1 MCHCKDLS
9 YFLNAKQIQ
18 STVYFIL
25 FYFFQSMPE
34 IYGCVWAAFDVVT
47 LNRST
52 EIFNKL

>member
-18 STVYFIL
+18 STVY
-25 FYFFQSMPE
+25 YVFFKSMLE
-34 IYGCVWAAFDVVT
+34 IYGCVWATLDAVT

-52 EIFNKL
+52 QIFNKL